1 MARAVSRRF
10 ALPLICLLGA
20 AGLLAARAE
29 ERPAQGL
36 ERVVVDAGHGGA
48 DYGARGTSGLLEKDV
63 VLAVAQRIGAQLEE
77 IGVEVVYTRESDRFV
92 TLPER
97 TAIANRARADLYL
110 SIHANS
116 SPDRE
121 ARGPETY
128 FLSLE
133 ASDDEARRVALS
145 ENQVFHRAE
154 AADDSGDVVG
164 AILGDLIRTEHL
176 RGSSDAALAIQ
187 RELEQLPGPERGVK
201 QAPFVVLM
209 GVNMPAAL
217 LEIGFLTNPHEERAL
232 KTRAHQDA
240 IGKAVA
246 RAIAELRPPAHPAV
260 RDAGS
265 AR

>member
-1 MARAVSRRF
+1 M
-10 ALPLICLLGA
+10 LPLIASVVIVVTG
-20 AGLLAARAE
+20 GLLAARAE
-29 ERPAQGL
+29 ERRGEGPQ
-36 ERVVVDAGHGGA
+36 RVVVDAGHGGA
-48 DYGARGTSGLLEKDV
+48 DFGARGASGLLEKNV
-63 VLAVAQRIGAQLEE
+63 VLSVAQRIGAQLEE
-77 IGVEVVYTRESDRFV
+77 MGVEVVYTRESDRFV

-97 TAIANRARADLYL
+97 TATANRARADLYL

-116 SPDRE
+116 SPDSE
-121 ARGPETY
+121 VRGPETY

-133 ASDDEARRVALS
+133 ASDDEARRVAMS
-145 ENQVFHRAE
+145 ENQVFDRAE
-154 AADDSGDVVG
+154 AVDDSGDVVG

-187 RELEQLPGPERGVK
+187 HELEQLPGPERGVK

-217 LEIGFLTNPHEERAL
+217 LEIGFLTNAHEERAL

-240 IGKAVA
+240 IGQAVA
-246 RAIAELRPPAHPAV
+246 RAVAELRAPAHPAA
-260 RDAGS
+260 RDTGS